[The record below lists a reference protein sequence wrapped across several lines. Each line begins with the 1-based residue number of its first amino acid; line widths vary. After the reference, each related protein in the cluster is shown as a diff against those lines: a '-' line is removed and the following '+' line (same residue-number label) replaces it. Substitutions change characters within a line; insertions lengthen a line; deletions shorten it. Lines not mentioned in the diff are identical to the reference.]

1 MVAVQ
6 PKLEWPE
13 GVKLNSEIVVIV
25 DRSASMAGKRIAQVR
40 INHSAPDLTPSC

>member
-25 DRSASMAGKRIAQVR
+25 DRSASMAGKRIAQVC
-40 INHSAPDLTPSC
+40 INHSALA